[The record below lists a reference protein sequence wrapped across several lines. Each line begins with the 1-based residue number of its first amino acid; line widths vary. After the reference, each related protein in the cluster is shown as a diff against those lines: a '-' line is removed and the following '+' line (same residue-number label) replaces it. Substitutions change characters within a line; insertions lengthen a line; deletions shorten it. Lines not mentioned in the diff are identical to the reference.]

1 MSPFPSG
8 ASPDAA
14 GLYCGLCGEAREQNA
29 REAGHS
35 EGSHRRKEADDGGT
49 APSSSAHLLCAL
61 RLHLEPPRFCGHCAR
76 RLKVQVTPLGWWAA
90 CSRHGV
96 TTHPASEP

>member
-1 MSPFPSG
+1 MSPLPAG
-8 ASPDAA
+8 AHPEVEAPF
-14 GLYCGLCGEAREQNA
+14 CGLCGEPRRENA
-29 REAGHS
+29 RELARG
-35 EGSHRRKEADDGGT
+35 EGSHRRKETDDGGT
-49 APSSSAHLLCAL
+49 TPPSSAHLQCAS

-96 TTHPASEP
+96 ITVPDNTP

>member
-1 MSPFPSG
+1 VSPIPAG

-14 GLYCGLCGEAREQNA
+14 ALYCGHCGEPREENA
-29 REAGHS
+29 REG
-35 EGSHRRKEADDGGT
+35 GRGDGDHRRKDMDDGGT
-49 APSSSAHLLCAL
+49 APASSAHLRCAS
-61 RLHLEPPRFCGHCAR
+61 RLHLEPPRFCGQCAR

-96 TTHPASEP
+96 ITCPDTTP